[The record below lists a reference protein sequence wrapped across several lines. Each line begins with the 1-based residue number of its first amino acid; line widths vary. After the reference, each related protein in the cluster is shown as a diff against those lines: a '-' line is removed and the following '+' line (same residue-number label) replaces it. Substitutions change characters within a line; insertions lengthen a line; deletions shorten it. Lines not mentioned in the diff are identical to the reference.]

1 MFKSKNP
8 YFTITQFILL
18 FLSLFFLKNSIIE
31 LILSLVLFSTTFS
44 QKYKKLAKI
53 TLFTAL
59 FNTFCGKLTFFCNI
73 LLLIDTI
80 LWITLNIKKRQ
91 ILSFINSI
99 SGSIKLKKTVIKLIY
114 FPKYY
119 QKNLKTKNT
128 LTNNKSIILTWNQN
142 YKLTV
147 TQLKNLTNTFERRLY
162 FSSCNKSY
170 EYSKKDLV
178 PLIFSILIFIFFVT
192 IGGVKYALFN

>member
-31 LILSLVLFSTTFS
+31 LILSLGLFSTTFS

-119 QKNLKTKNT
+119 QKNLKTKISLSNGKYG
-128 LTNNKSIILTWNQN
+128 NIQIIES
-142 YKLTV
+142 K
-147 TQLKNLTNTFERRLY
+147 RRNWDY
-162 FSSCNKSY
+162 
-170 EYSKKDLV
+170 
-178 PLIFSILIFIFFVT
+178 
-192 IGGVKYALFN
+192 G

>member
-59 FNTFCGKLTFFCNI
+59 FNTFCGKLTFFC
-73 LLLIDTI
+73 
-80 LWITLNIKKRQ
+80 LNIKKRK

-99 SGSIKLKKTVIKLIY
+99 SGSIKLKTAFIKLIY

-119 QKNLKTKNT
+119 RKNLKTKNT
-128 LTNNKSIILTWNQN
+128 LTNNKSIILTWKQN

-147 TQLKNLTNTFERRLY
+147 TQLKNY
-162 FSSCNKSY
+162 
-170 EYSKKDLV
+170 
-178 PLIFSILIFIFFVT
+178 ILILAIKV
-192 IGGVKYALFN
+192 INIVKKILCL

>member
-80 LWITLNIKKRQ
+80 LWITLNIKKDKY
-91 ILSFINSI
+91 LV
-99 SGSIKLKKTVIKLIY
+99 LLIP
-114 FPKYY
+114 F
-119 QKNLKTKNT
+119 QAA
-128 LTNNKSIILTWNQN
+128 
-142 YKLTV
+142 
-147 TQLKNLTNTFERRLY
+147 
-162 FSSCNKSY
+162 SS
-170 EYSKKDLV
+170 
-178 PLIFSILIFIFFVT
+178 
-192 IGGVKYALFN
+192 

>member
-99 SGSIKLKKTVIKLIY
+99 SGSIKLKKNCYKTHL
-114 FPKYY
+114 FPEILPEKF
-119 QKNLKTKNT
+119 KN
-128 LTNNKSIILTWNQN
+128 
-142 YKLTV
+142 
-147 TQLKNLTNTFERRLY
+147 
-162 FSSCNKSY
+162 
-170 EYSKKDLV
+170 
-178 PLIFSILIFIFFVT
+178 
-192 IGGVKYALFN
+192 

>member
-80 LWITLNIKKRQ
+80 LWITL
-91 ILSFINSI
+91 SFINSI
-99 SGSIKLKKTVIKLIY
+99 SGSIKLKTAFMKLIY

-119 QKNLKTKNT
+119 RKNLKTKNT
-128 LTNNKSIILTWNQN
+128 LTNNKSIILTWKQN

-162 FSSCNKSY
+162 FNSCNKSY
-170 EYSKKDLV
+170 KYSKKDLV
-178 PLIFSILIFIFFVT
+178 SLIFSILIFIFFVT